1 MESFTC
7 ISFMKNLF
15 KEWFCRKN
23 FCFCKI
29 LIFKGLID
37 WTCFLISRSQFWNFS
52 IGIRFLFDRSIEN
65 FPFLKSGFYQLR
77 LMFDR
82 CLINWNGKIFDQSIF
97 IFVHHLWQD
106 SHAFNCFLY
115 PSYSFAVI
123 SLIFVTHNMHTLLN
137 WVLNLIYK
145 LID

>member
-1 MESFTC
+1 MKKILESFTC

-23 FCFCKI
+23 FCFWKI

-82 CLINWNGKIFDQSIF
+82 CLINRNWKIFYQSIF
-97 IFVHHLWQD
+97 FLCIIDDRIHMHSIVFFIHLTVLQLYLSFF
-106 SHAFNCFLY
+106 SHITCIHIA
-115 PSYSFAVI
+115 
-123 SLIFVTHNMHTLLN
+123 
-137 WVLNLIYK
+137 K
-145 LID
+145 LGT